1 MTALV
6 IAFVLAS
13 INPIG
18 GLMVSLPL
26 AIFKLH
32 WPAWFAVL
40 LGVPLAY
47 VQVIVVDL
55 FWQRLLAWPTWTR
68 LVERRRSPRLE
79 QILAHRYAPW
89 LLAVASPWLGP
100 WLVMAVAR
108 FGGRRQSQL
117 ALPLLFGLTYVGI
130 GIAAICVYAPKWLA
144 R

>member
-32 WPAWFAVL
+32 WPAWFAVV

-55 FWQRLLAWPTWTR
+55 FWERLLAWPVWTR
-68 LVERRRSPRLE
+68 LVERRRSTRLE
-79 QILAHRYAPW
+79 KILAHRYAPW

>member
-1 MTALV
+1 MTALI

-32 WPAWFAVL
+32 WPAWFAVV

-47 VQVIVVDL
+47 VQVAVVDL
-55 FWQRLLAWPTWTR
+55 FWQRLLDWPWWTR
-68 LVERRRSPRLE
+68 LVERRRSARLE
-79 QILAHRYAPW
+79 QILAHRSAPW
-89 LLAVASPWLGP
+89 LLAVTSPWLGP

-117 ALPLLFGLTYVGI
+117 AVPLLAGITYVAI

-144 R
+144 D